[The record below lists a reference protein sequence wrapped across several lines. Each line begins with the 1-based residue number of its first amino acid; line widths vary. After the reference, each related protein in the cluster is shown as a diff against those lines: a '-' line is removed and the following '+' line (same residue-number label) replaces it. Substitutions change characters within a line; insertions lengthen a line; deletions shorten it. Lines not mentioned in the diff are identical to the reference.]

1 MKADAR
7 YFPGRFRDFLQA
19 LNDHEVKYIM
29 VGGLAVVLHGH
40 ARVTGDMDIWV
51 ERTQD
56 NYKKLA
62 KAFEQFQMPV
72 FDMTLDRFL
81 NVSVNDVF
89 SFGRNPV
96 GIDIMTSVKGLN
108 FEDAYKLSTIFDDD
122 GLFIR
127 LLHIDHLMEA
137 KKASGRLKDLD
148 DIQQLRKIKGK

>member
-1 MKADAR
+1 MPTIFQED
-7 YFPGRFRDFLQA
+7 FRDFLKA
-19 LNDHEVKYIM
+19 LNDQEVKYIL

-51 ERTQD
+51 ECTEV

-62 KAFEQFQMPV
+62 KAFHQFHMPV
-72 FDMTLDRFL
+72 FDMTLEKFL
-81 NVSVNDVF
+81 NTTENDVF

-96 GIDIMTSVKGLN
+96 GIDVMTSVKGIEFDKSYELSIV
-108 FEDAYKLSTIFDDD
+108 FEDE

-127 LLHIDHLMEA
+127 VVHINQLIEA

-148 DIQQLRKIKGK
+148 DINQLQRKKKK